1 MLFFG
6 GIFETAEGF
15 PRVRFCRIRRE
26 EQACYAVSEGDHLT
40 IVDGN
45 LFGKWQRT
53 QLHLDLEKA
62 KFLPPCLPTKIVA
75 IGRNYQDHAA
85 ELGNEV
91 PKEPL
96 IFLKPPSALIGHK
109 DDIVYPLQS
118 QRVDYEG
125 ELGVVMGRRASKLK
139 TREEARSAVFGYTII
154 NDVTARD
161 LQKADIQFTRAK
173 SFDTFCPVGPFI
185 ETELD
190 PTQVTVETYLNHELR
205 QRASTST
212 LAFDVDTL
220 IQYISNIM
228 TLEPGD
234 LISTGTPAG
243 VGPMQRGDVVEV
255 KIDPIGTLRN
265 RVI

>member
-1 MLFFG
+1 MK
-6 GIFETAEGF
+6 
-15 PRVRFCRIRRE
+15 FCRILWE
-26 EQACYAVSEGDHLT
+26 EQACYAVLDGDQLT

-45 LFGKWQRT
+45 PFEKWQRT
-53 QLHLDLEKA
+53 HFYLNLPDA
-62 KFLPPCLPTKIVA
+62 KFLSPCLPTKIVA
-75 IGRNYQDHAA
+75 IGRNYLDHAA
-85 ELGNEV
+85 ELGNEM

-109 DDIVYPLQS
+109 DDIVYPPQS

-125 ELGVVMGRRASKLK
+125 ELGVVMGRRASRLR
-139 TREEARSAVFGYTII
+139 TVEEARFAVFGYTII

-234 LISTGTPAG
+234 LIATGTPAG
-243 VGPMQRGDVVEV
+243 VGPMKAGDVVEV
-255 KIDPIGTLRN
+255 RIDPIGTLRN